1 MKKISSLSILIF
13 SANLVFGQVGINTIT
28 PDPTVAL
35 DVVGDTKIET
45 SLFLENPGA
54 FGTIR
59 GSKLLI
65 KSTSNN
71 ILEYDISQSKYGP
84 VNYAQLVF
92 SELSKD
98 GLQDYDTKISIN
110 NYIVTIQGY
119 YFLEAGTTNTNVM
132 AHSTITDTN
141 IEGYQ
146 IYAYKNMLTQTW
158 FLRAYVNNAEFM
170 ASDSNY
176 VYWPSAIDMYLNI
189 IIYRNGFIS
198 KELNSISIDMENME
212 TGTAP
217 LPPGF

>member
-1 MKKISSLSILIF
+1 MKKIINLSILVF
-13 SANLVFGQVGINTIT
+13 SASIALGQVGINTIT

-45 SLFLENPGA
+45 NLFLENPGA

-59 GSKLLI
+59 GSRLLI
-65 KSTSNN
+65 KSTANN
-71 ILEYDISQSKYGP
+71 ILEYNISQSKYGP
-84 VNYAQLVF
+84 VNYAQFVF
-92 SELSKD
+92 SNLSKD

-158 FLRAYVNNAEFM
+158 FLRAFVNNAEFM
-170 ASDSNY
+170 ASDSSY

-189 IIYRNGFIS
+189 IIYRNGFIA
-198 KELNSISIDMENME
+198 KELTPISVDMGNLE
-212 TGTAP
+212 TGIAP
-217 LPPGF
+217 LPTGF